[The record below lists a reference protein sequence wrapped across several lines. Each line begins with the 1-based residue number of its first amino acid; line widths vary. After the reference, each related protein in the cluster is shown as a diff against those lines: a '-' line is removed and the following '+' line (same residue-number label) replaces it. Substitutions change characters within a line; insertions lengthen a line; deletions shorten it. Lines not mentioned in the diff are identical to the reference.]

1 MTRRKWLGAA
11 AAVLVVAAVGVGP
24 AAGQTSTDVSLA
36 ALAGSRTLIV
46 TTPTGANLDGGE
58 LDLGTS
64 HTGGFVT
71 SVADINYDHVGYQV
85 SATLSNLYLFD
96 GSFDCAKKV
105 NSGDLGVS
113 FPIDAQ
119 VHDIGAIVNG
129 LLDLEGTVNGALAT
143 LLDPTGA
150 INTVLTTAGLDPL
163 TGRPLSPGADDLVA
177 QLDDTLNG
185 VFDGADSLLPV
196 NLSNG
201 PPGSFAGAAAHPDCG
216 GGAGT
221 PTSRLLMSGEASG
234 LGGFVQGLIDD
245 LEALV
250 DGISADDLVSNG
262 VVDAAAAEAA
272 AAAAVQQ
279 LEDDINAELAGLS
292 LPPIALPQTSA
303 VIDLVLERLIGVLDV
318 ANLLGQ
324 TGLGVSLPNLDAT
337 PDSAPVSGVYKGR
350 MVVTLVDV
358 PD

>member
-1 MTRRKWLGAA
+1 MTTRKMLGAA
-11 AAVLVVAAVGVGP
+11 AAMLLVVAMGVGP

-36 ALAGSRTLIV
+36 ALTGSRTLIV

-71 SVADINYDHVGYQV
+71 SVADVNYDHVGYQV
-85 SATLSNLYLFD
+85 SSTLSNLYLFA
-96 GSFDCAKKV
+96 GSFDCNKRV
-105 NSGDLGVS
+105 DSDDLAVS

-129 LLDLEGTVNGALAT
+129 LVDVEGTVNGGLAT

-163 TGRPLSPGADDLVA
+163 AGRPLVAGDLTA
-177 QLDDTLNG
+177 QLEDTLNG

-201 PPGSFAGAAAHPDCG
+201 PNGSFAEPAAHPNCG

-234 LGGFVQGLIDD
+234 VGGFVQGLIAD

-250 DGISADDLVSNG
+250 DGVSLDGLVSGG
-262 VVDAAAAEAA
+262 VVDAAAAQAA
-272 AAAAVQQ
+272 AAAAVQD
-279 LEDDINAELAGLS
+279 LEDAINAELAGLS
-292 LPPIALPQTSA
+292 LAPIALPQTSD
-303 VIDLVLERLIGVLDV
+303 VVDLVLERLIGALDL
-318 ANLLGQ
+318 ANLIGQ

-358 PD
+358 PS